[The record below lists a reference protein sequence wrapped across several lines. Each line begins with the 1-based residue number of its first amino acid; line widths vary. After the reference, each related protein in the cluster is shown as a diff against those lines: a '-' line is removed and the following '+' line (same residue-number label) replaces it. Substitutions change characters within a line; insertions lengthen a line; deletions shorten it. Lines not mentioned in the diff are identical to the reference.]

1 MEKFITEDVWK
12 EVNDLISNSDKK
24 KMISIAYVTS
34 NSLKLTK
41 GDILICNASDYSIIN
56 GQTSVDILQEYLSQG
71 VEIYS
76 LYQLHS
82 KFLVS
87 EDFLIIGSA
96 NLSKN
101 SAENLIESAVI
112 MDSKV
117 LIEEAILFF
126 TKLITISENISI
138 ERIRELS
145 EIPIKRLEETNQ
157 IIHNKREDL
166 FRVSEPT
173 PFILREKYLLDVIN
187 VDIKNKNNKEYVV
200 LEVKQSGVLPGT
212 GIKKERKHIYDSEKV
227 NEWIEARKKNSYLK
241 TYGTIKW
248 VSVPKH
254 IAINEKYQRVSEELL
269 VLVFCDKNG
278 DLLENPYDV
287 AMGKLSSEYYRFV

>member
-12 EVNDLISNSDKK
+12 KVNDLISNSDKK

-41 GDILICNASDYSIIN
+41 GDILICDSSDYSIRN
-56 GQTSVDILQEYLSQG
+56 GQTSVDVLQEYLSQG

-76 LYQLHS
+76 LEQLHS

-87 EDFLIIGSA
+87 DDFLIIGSA

-112 MDSKV
+112 MNSKV
-117 LIEEAILFF
+117 LIEEAIMFF
-126 TKLITISENISI
+126 SKLMTISENIST
-138 ERIRELS
+138 ERIRELAK
-145 EIPIKRLEETNQ
+145 IPIKRLEETNQ

-166 FRVSEPT
+166 FRVSSA
-173 PFILREKYLLDVIN
+173 PFIREKYLLDVIN
-187 VDIKNKNNKEYVV
+187 VDIKFKNNKEYVI
-200 LEVKQSGVLPGT
+200 LEVKQSGVLPGM
-212 GIKKERKHIYDSEKV
+212 GIKKQKKHIYDSEKV
-227 NEWIEARKKNSYLK
+227 NEWIEARNKNSYLK
-241 TYGTIKW
+241 IYGTIKW
-248 VSVPKH
+248 VSVQKH
-254 IAINEKYQRVSEELL
+254 IAINDKYQRVSDELL

-278 DLLENPYDV
+278 DLLENPFEV
-287 AMGKLSSEYYRFV
+287 AMGKLSSKYYRLV

>member
-1 MEKFITEDVWK
+1 MEKFITEDIWN
-12 EVNDLISNSDKK
+12 EVNNLISNSDKK

-41 GDILICNASDYSIIN
+41 GDMLICDASDYSIIN

-76 LYQLHS
+76 LDQLHS

-126 TKLITISENISI
+126 TKLITISENIST

-166 FRVSEPT
+166 FRVSPT
-173 PFILREKYLLDVIN
+173 PFIIREKYLLDVIN
-187 VDIKNKNNKEYVV
+187 VDIKNKDNKEYVL
-200 LEVKQSGVLPGT
+200 LEVQPYDNYKRNRH
-212 GIKKERKHIYDSEKV
+212 KKEKKHIYDSEKV
-227 NEWIEARKKNSYLK
+227 NEWIEARNKNSYLK
-241 TYGTIKW
+241 TYGTFEW
-248 VSVPKH
+248 VSVQKH
-254 IAINEKYQRVSEELL
+254 IAINDKCQRVSEELL

-278 DLLENPYDV
+278 DLLENPVDV
-287 AMGKLSSEYYRFV
+287 AMGKLKSKYYRFV

>member
-1 MEKFITEDVWK
+1 MEKFITEDIWN
-12 EVNDLISNSDKK
+12 EVNNLISNSDKK

-41 GDILICNASDYSIIN
+41 GDMLICDASDYSIIN

-76 LYQLHS
+76 LDQLHS

-126 TKLITISENISI
+126 TKLITISENISA
-138 ERIRELS
+138 ERIRELA
-145 EIPIKRLEETNQ
+145 EIPIKRLEEMNQ
-157 IIHNKREDL
+157 IIHNKRKDL
-166 FRVSEPT
+166 FRVSPT
-173 PFILREKYLLDVIN
+173 PFIIREKYLLDVIN
-187 VDIKNKNNKEYVV
+187 VDIKNKNNKDYVV
-200 LEVKQSGVLPGT
+200 LEVQQSGTYPGNRP
-212 GIKKERKHIYDSEKV
+212 KKEKKHIYDSEKV
-227 NEWIEARKKNSYLK
+227 NEWIEARNKNSYLK
-241 TYGTIKW
+241 TYGMFEW
-248 VSVPKH
+248 VPVQKH
-254 IAINEKYQRVSEELL
+254 IAINDKYQRVSEELR

-278 DLLENPYDV
+278 DLLEDPSEV
-287 AMGKLSSEYYRFV
+287 AKGKLSSEYYRFV